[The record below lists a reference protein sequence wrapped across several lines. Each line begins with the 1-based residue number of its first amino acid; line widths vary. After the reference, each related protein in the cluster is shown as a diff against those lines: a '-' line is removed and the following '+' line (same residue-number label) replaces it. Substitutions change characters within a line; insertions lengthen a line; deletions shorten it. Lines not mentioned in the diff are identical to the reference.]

1 MLSPAQEEE
10 KKRLAEERKRQPKE
24 RKRSA
29 KKLADLKPGTRV
41 KGKVRRLQPYGAF
54 VDVGAEKDGLVH
66 ISKMAP
72 VRVNDPGEIVQ
83 PGDTVAVWIES
94 VDPAAS
100 KISLT
105 MIGPEENEKSGSRRG

>member
-1 MLSPAQEEE
+1 MLSPAEEEE
-10 KKRLAEERKRQPKE
+10 KKKRAEERKRQPKE
-24 RKRSA
+24 RKRNV
-29 KKLADLKPGTRV
+29 KKLTELEPGTQV
-41 KGKVRRLQPYGAF
+41 KGHVRRLQPYGAF

-105 MIGPEENEKSGSRRG
+105 MIDPAEKKGSGSRRG